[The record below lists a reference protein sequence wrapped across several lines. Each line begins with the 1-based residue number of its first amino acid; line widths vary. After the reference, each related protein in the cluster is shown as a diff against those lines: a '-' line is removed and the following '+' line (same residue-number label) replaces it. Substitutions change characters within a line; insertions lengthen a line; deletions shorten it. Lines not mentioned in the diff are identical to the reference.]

1 MKTYIVKFVIK
12 VKAESYNDAEEIAME
27 IINVENCDIESE
39 SFEEWLIVPYKELK
53 IKTFQD
59 IIDFIKENK
68 IEHYK
73 CSISSPEGFIEY
85 KIGGI
90 DMSYSSE
97 SAMIDI
103 SEVYNLMNRSD
114 E

>member
-1 MKTYIVKFVIK
+1 M
-12 VKAESYNDAEEIAME
+12 
-27 IINVENCDIESE
+27 
-39 SFEEWLIVPYKELK
+39 PYKKLN

-59 IIDFIKENK
+59 IIDFIKENR
-68 IEHYK
+68 IEDYK

-85 KIGGI
+85 RMDGI

-103 SEVYNLMNRSD
+103 SEVHNLMNRSD